1 MRNPH
6 QLEGAMEQLRVSVK
20 SEPKAVAG
28 AIAAIIR
35 SGQTVEMNAIGA
47 GAVNQ
52 AVKSIC
58 VARGYLE
65 PEELDI
71 VTLPSFVQ
79 LDVDGEERTS
89 IRFEIRKTER
99 QRQTGFEEAQKSDE

>member
-1 MRNPH
+1 
-6 QLEGAMEQLRVSVK
+6 MEQLRVSAK

-58 VARGYLE
+58 VARGYLG
-65 PEELDI
+65 PEGVDI
-71 VTLPSFVQ
+71 ATLPTFVQ
-79 LDVDGEERTS
+79 LEVDGEERTS
-89 IRFEIRKTER
+89 ICFEIRKTEKVD
-99 QRQTGFEEAQKSDE
+99 THAAVSGNETEPS